1 MRGLFLV
8 FVVLLAA
15 LPARANVDVF
25 EKRLA
30 SLEEALGPITAKAE
44 EMAHLHKI
52 AQETNSI
59 AVKDLQL
66 QIKELVLSMRELETE
81 VKNLKSA
88 FAAAPASAPA
98 PAPSSEAKKD
108 SAKPTQEIDA
118 ESAVF
123 LEATKKFNDGDYQG
137 AIVKFIENMK
147 AYPEGPRFHDNMFYM
162 ALAMSALGKK
172 ADACNTLKV
181 LLEAGSSLERGLK
194 GRVEAEAERLKC
206 NG

>member
-1 MRGLFLV
+1 MV
-8 FVVLLAA
+8 FAVSIAA
-15 LPARANVDVF
+15 LPVRANVDVF

-30 SLEEALGPITAKAE
+30 SLEEALGPITAKSE
-44 EMAHLHKI
+44 EIAHLHKI

-66 QIKELVLSMRELETE
+66 QIKELVLSVRELETE

-88 FAAAPASAPA
+88 LVAASTAAPAPVPA
-98 PAPSSEAKKD
+98 PAPEAKKD

-137 AIVKFIENMK
+137 AIMKFIENMK